1 MSLFISILF
10 HNVVIICYFG
20 SEFAT
25 LYTYGSVLNLT
36 QSFSLSAIRG
46 SCRQKMQVAAALGQL
61 SDHDSTD
68 KYILKRKAYDSEDL
82 TIERSET
89 CYACSGFCRFCAQ

>member
-10 HNVVIICYFG
+10 HNVVIIYYFR

-25 LYTYGSVLNLT
+25 LYTYGSVLT

-46 SCRQKMQVAAALGQL
+46 SRRQEMQVAAALGQL
-61 SDHDSTD
+61 IDHDTTD
-68 KYILKRKAYDSEDL
+68 KYILQWKAYVSEDL

-89 CYACSGFCRFCAQ
+89 CYACSGFCVQ